1 MNNEYNLSIL
11 EALFKDHL
19 VAEKVSK
26 VTIKNYRSDV
36 KYFINW
42 FYVYIRG
49 YIETVG
55 GEENEV
61 SLIEVFILHST
72 NGLIEEFKS
81 YLIASNIPLKTINR
95 RLSSIRKF
103 YAFCVKRGYLTDNPS
118 LSVTNHKDQPESIL
132 VPTKTSNNNTQAD
145 FEKYLSN
152 KLNIQNTDDIIED
165 YKEFMNLWS

>member
-19 VAEKVSK
+19 LAEKVSK

-42 FYVYIRG
+42 FYVYVRA
-49 YIETVG
+49 YLESVG
-55 GEENEV
+55 GEDATV

-72 NGLIEEFKS
+72 NGLIEEFKQ

-103 YAFCVKRGYLTDNPS
+103 YAFCVKRGYLAENPS
-118 LSVTNHKDQPESIL
+118 LSVSNHKDQVSSLPGRVKIEEKDNH
-132 VPTKTSNNNTQAD
+132 VK
-145 FEKYLSN
+145 FEEYLSN
-152 KLNIQNTDDIIED
+152 NLNVHNADDIIED
-165 YKEFMNLWS
+165 YKEFMNLWN

>member
-19 VAEKVSK
+19 HAEKVSK

-42 FYVYIRG
+42 FYVYIRR
-49 YIETVG
+49 YIESVG
-55 GEENEV
+55 GEDNGV

-72 NGLIEEFKS
+72 DGLIEEFKQ

-103 YAFCVKRGYLTDNPS
+103 YAFCVKRGYLTENPS
-118 LSVTNHKDQPESIL
+118 LSVSNHKKSVQLIPGVKEVTQKSIE
-132 VPTKTSNNNTQAD
+132 TK
-145 FEKYLSN
+145 FEEYLSN
-152 KLNIQNTDDIIED
+152 SLNVQNADDIMED
-165 YKEFMNLWS
+165 YKEFMNLWN